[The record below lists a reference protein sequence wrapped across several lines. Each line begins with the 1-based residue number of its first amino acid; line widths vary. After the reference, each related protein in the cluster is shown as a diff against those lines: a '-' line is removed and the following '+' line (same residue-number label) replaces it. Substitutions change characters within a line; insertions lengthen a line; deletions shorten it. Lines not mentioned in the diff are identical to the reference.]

1 MAMEETALRKALDA
15 LDTSA
20 FFLLCVLASVCLS
33 LRVLDLQRRQFL
45 AEDNEA
51 GDPFPLQLG
60 ASALALGA
68 LGYFFSLALER
79 LAGVGPED
87 GAECRSARVNALAS
101 ALVLAAALLRLGDL
115 LENRGRESP
124 EDEELPAF

>member
-1 MAMEETALRKALDA
+1 MEETALRKALDA

-33 LRVLDLQRRQFL
+33 LRVLALQRRQL
-45 AEDNEA
+45 LGADGKGE
-51 GDPFPLQLG
+51 DPFPLQLG

>member
-1 MAMEETALRKALDA
+1 MEETALRKALDA

-33 LRVLDLQRRQFL
+33 LRVLDLQRRQPL
-45 AEDNEA
+45 EVDGKGE
-51 GDPFPLQLG
+51 DPFPLQLG

-79 LAGVGPED
+79 LAGVGPEED

-115 LENRGRESP
+115 LENRDRESP

>member
-1 MAMEETALRKALDA
+1 MEETALRKALDA

-33 LRVLDLQRRQFL
+33 LRVLDLQRRQPL
-45 AEDNEA
+45 EVDGKGE
-51 GDPFPLQLG
+51 DPFPLQLG

-79 LAGVGPED
+79 LAGVGPEG